1 MNNHRI
7 NLRYAT
13 ALFEFAAEMNQV
25 EQTFNDVKLIAD
37 ICNENRDL
45 RLMLKSPVIFSDK
58 KLKVLDEILKG
69 RIGSVIKGFIEILV
83 RKRREEYLPGIL
95 NTFIEIYR
103 KSKNIKLAQVTT
115 ARILDKENK
124 EQLINI
130 LTQQTGSEI
139 ILEEH
144 VDVVILGGLIVK
156 IEGVKFDDSV
166 RKKINTL
173 RQEFSVN
180 TYIKGF

>member
-1 MNNHRI
+1 MNNYRI

-25 EQTFNDVKLIAD
+25 EQTFHDVQLIAEV
-37 ICNENRDL
+37 CKENRDL

-58 KLKVLDEILKG
+58 KLKVLDQILAGK
-69 RIGSVIKGFIEILV
+69 IGAVTKGFIDILV
-83 RKRREEYLPGIL
+83 LKRREEYLPGIL
-95 NTFIEIYR
+95 DSFIEIYR
-103 KSKNIKLAQVTT
+103 KSKNIKLAQVTS
-115 ARILDKENK
+115 ADVLEKDIKD
-124 EQLINI
+124 QLIKI
-130 LTQQTGSEI
+130 LTEQTGSEI

-144 VDVVILGGLIVK
+144 VDKTILGGLIVK

-173 RQEFSVN
+173 RQEFNVN

>member
-13 ALFEFAAEMNQV
+13 ALFEFASEMNQV
-25 EQTFNDVKLIAD
+25 EQTFHDVKMIAE

-69 RIGSVIKGFIEILV
+69 KIGSVTKGFIEILV

-95 NTFIEIYR
+95 NSFIDIYR

-115 ARILDKENK
+115 SNGLDKDLR
-124 EQLINI
+124 EQLISI

-139 ILEEH
+139 LLEEH
-144 VDVVILGGLIVK
+144 VDKDILGGLIVK

-173 RQEFSVN
+173 KQEFNVN